1 MRWRARAPRPPA
13 GRRRRARSQMEWIG
27 APMVWRG
34 RSVRGV
40 SWLLARE
47 AVLVAVLSALVACIG
62 DVGLG
67 PDTSW
72 GALCVSRSRAHRP
85 RMRPLRLLL
94 LLMMM
99 MVLLLR
105 SRPLLDAAAC
115 SACRTIVASAEWS
128 RRHESSPASALGANA
143 LLLLLSGRGVFSLRA
158 QFTAVPC
165 TRDAMLVCLDGRCT
179 ASLAVRSLV
188 FRFAV
193 GLVPCNL

>member
-13 GRRRRARSQMEWIG
+13 GRRRRARSQMQWIG

-34 RSVRGV
+34 RSVCGV

-72 GALCVSRSRAHRP
+72 GALCVPRSRAHRP

-94 LLMMM
+94 LLMM

-115 SACRTIVASAEWS
+115 SACRTVVASAEWS

-143 LLLLLSGRGVFSLRA
+143 LLLLLSGRGVSSLRA